1 MLSPALLI
9 LVQTWSNAPAPRGC
23 WGWAC
28 TSKTRQ
34 RDSGDRSSQGPSK
47 ICTSPGGSRTR
58 IRLLCGLVSP
68 PPEVPSASV
77 HAQCFVNRLLSLIPD
92 VGGAGFRVRGAV
104 SEMGSLKNIPTCPR
118 GPNPCSQLCPDFPQ
132 QEDQCPLPPAM
143 LSALCRP
150 LQGQFPGEPFQGTS
164 SFSRWSG
171 GWPGK
176 PGVGMFNHYILMLLS
191 TQFRQV

>member
-9 LVQTWSNAPAPRGC
+9 LVQTWSNVPAPRGC
-23 WGWAC
+23 WGWAR

-77 HAQCFVNRLLSLIPD
+77 HAQCFVNRLLALIPD

-118 GPNPCSQLCPDFPQ
+118 GPNPCSQLCPDFLQ
-132 QEDQCPLPPAM
+132 QEDQCPLHPAM
-143 LSALCRP
+143 LSST
-150 LQGQFPGEPFQGTS
+150 LQTPPGAAPRRAFPGHKQLFQVEEGVA
-164 SFSRWSG
+164 RKAWSG
-171 GWPGK
+171 H
-176 PGVGMFNHYILMLLS
+176 V
-191 TQFRQV
+191 